1 MATLVSPFSPTYA
14 KNLRPFRPG
23 SDLRPV
29 AELIETCFAD
39 TLDADGRRYVRQLRY
54 IADNPSLLRWGGGR
68 GQRGPVPEAGF
79 VWEEDG
85 KLVGNASLVLF
96 RAGNTRRY
104 LIANVAVLPAYRRRG
119 IGKALTQAC
128 INYALERGN
137 VPPWLHVRA
146 ENEGAIRLY
155 ERVGFVEQARRDT
168 WYSESSPQEIAL
180 LKGME
185 LVSRKRGDWP
195 RQRRWFDAAYPAI
208 IQWQLPVKTAWLRPG
223 PGGWIARLWHGVF
236 LRQWSLRYRGQLI
249 GVLTWQS
256 GAGRKTALWLSL
268 HPAYEAMSIP
278 VLLRFARRRIRAST
292 RLALDYP
299 AGRSAETIVRSGF
312 KLHQTLVWMRWSP
325 EVEQ

>member
-1 MATLVSPFSPTYA
+1 MATLVSPFYPTYA
-14 KNLRPFRPG
+14 KNLRPFRPA

-54 IADNPSLLRWGGGR
+54 IADNPSLLRWRGAS

-85 KLVGNASLVLF
+85 KLVGNASLVPF
-96 RAGNTRRY
+96 RAGKTRRY

-128 INYALERGN
+128 IHYALERGN
-137 VPPWLHVRA
+137 VSPWLHVRA

-155 ERVGFVEQARRDT
+155 EQVGFVEQARRDT
-168 WYSESSPQEIAL
+168 WHSESSPQEITL
-180 LKGME
+180 LEGME
-185 LVSRKRGDWP
+185 LASRKRGDWP
-195 RQRRWFDAAYPAI
+195 PQRQWFNTAYPPI
-208 IQWQLPVKTAWLRPG
+208 IQWQLPLKIAWLRPG
-223 PGGWIARLWHGVF
+223 LGGWITRLWHGVF
-236 LRQWSLRYRGQLI
+236 LRQWSLHYRGQLI

-256 GAGRKTALWLSL
+256 GAGRKTVLWLSL

-278 VLLRFARRRIRAST
+278 VLLRFARRRIRASAL
-292 RLALDYP
+292 LALDYP
-299 AGRSAETIVRSGF
+299 AGRSAETIARSGF
-312 KLHQTLVWMRWSP
+312 KLHQTLVWMRWMP
-325 EVEQ
+325 RLEQ